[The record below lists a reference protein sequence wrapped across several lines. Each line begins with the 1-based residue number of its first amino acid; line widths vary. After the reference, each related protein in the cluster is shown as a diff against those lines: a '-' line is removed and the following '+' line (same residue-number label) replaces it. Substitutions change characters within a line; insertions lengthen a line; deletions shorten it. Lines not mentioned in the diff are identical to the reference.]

1 MKTIVETST
10 KLSKYLLADDVTITA
25 TSDNITV
32 GDPAQFI
39 IADLNSGNTTI
50 TENVTNA
57 PDDWTGNKYKLDR
70 CTTKYPKPALK
81 TLLDDKMLNL
91 ISCLY

>member
-10 KLSKYLLADDVTITA
+10 KLCKYLLADDVKITA
-25 TSDNITV
+25 TSDTITV

-57 PDDWTGNKYKLDR
+57 PSDWVGNKYKLDGS
-70 CTTKYPKPALK
+70 TWSANPDWVDPDK
-81 TLLDDKMLNL
+81 DDGD
-91 ISCLY
+91 

>member
-10 KLSKYLLADDVTITA
+10 KLSKYLLADDVVITA
-25 TSDNITV
+25 TANDITV

-39 IADLNSGNTTI
+39 IADLNSSNATI

-57 PDDWTGNKYKLDR
+57 PEDWVGNKYKLDG
-70 CTTKYPKPALK
+70 TTWSANPDWVDP
-81 TLLDDKMLNL
+81 TEEEEE
-91 ISCLY
+91 

>member
-25 TSDNITV
+25 TADSITV

-39 IADLNSGNTTI
+39 IADLNSSNATI

-57 PDDWTGNKYKLDR
+57 PSDWTGNKYKLDG
-70 CTTKYPKPALK
+70 TTWSANPDWVDPSE
-81 TLLDDKMLNL
+81 DDGE
-91 ISCLY
+91 

>member
-10 KLSKYLLADDVTITA
+10 KLSKYLLADDVVITA
-25 TSDNITV
+25 TANDITV

-39 IADLNSGNTTI
+39 IADLNSGNATI

-57 PDDWTGNKYKLDR
+57 PEDWMGNKYKLDG
-70 CTTKYPKPALK
+70 TTWSANPDWVDP
-81 TLLDDKMLNL
+81 TEEEE
-91 ISCLY
+91 

>member
-10 KLSKYLLADDVTITA
+10 GLSKYLLADDVTIVSNA
-25 TSDNITV
+25 DNIVV

-39 IADLNSGNTTI
+39 IGDLNSGTVTI

-57 PDDWTGNKYKLDR
+57 PEDWSGNKYTFDG
-70 CTTKYPKPALK
+70 TTW
-81 TLLDDKMLNL
+81 TLNPNWVDPETVE
-91 ISCLY
+91 

>member
-10 KLSKYLLADDVTITA
+10 KLSKYLLADNVAITA
-25 TSDNITV
+25 TANNITV
-32 GDPAQFI
+32 GNPPEFI

-57 PDDWTGNKYKLDR
+57 PSDWTGNKYKLDG
-70 CTTKYPKPALK
+70 TTWSANPNWVDPD
-81 TLLDDKMLNL
+81 TIEGDD
-91 ISCLY
+91 

>member
-10 KLSKYLLADDVTITA
+10 KLSKYLLADDVVITA

-39 IADLNSGNTTI
+39 IAVITTSS
-50 TENVTNA
+50 A
-57 PDDWTGNKYKLDR
+57 SRYL
-70 CTTKYPKPALK
+70 
-81 TLLDDKMLNL
+81 LNL
-91 ISCLY
+91 VEVSTIVFIV

>member
-10 KLSKYLLADDVTITA
+10 SISKYLLADDVTITA
-25 TSDNITV
+25 TADNITV

-39 IADLNSGNTTI
+39 IGDLNSGNATI

-57 PDDWTGNKYKLDR
+57 PADWAGNKYTFDG
-70 CTTKYPKPALK
+70 TTWE
-81 TLLDDKMLNL
+81 LNPDW
-91 ISCLY
+91 IDPETIDV

>member
-25 TSDNITV
+25 TADNITV
-32 GDPAQFI
+32 GDPPQFI
-39 IADLNSGNTTI
+39 IADLNSSNATI

-57 PDDWTGNKYKLDR
+57 PSDWVGNKYKLDGS
-70 CTTKYPKPALK
+70 TWSANPDWVDPDAEEGGE
-81 TLLDDKMLNL
+81 
-91 ISCLY
+91 

>member
-10 KLSKYLLADDVTITA
+10 GLSKYLLADDVTITA
-25 TSDNITV
+25 TADNITV

-57 PDDWTGNKYKLDR
+57 PSDWTGNKYTFNG
-70 CTTKYPKPALK
+70 TTWTANPDWVDPSE
-81 TLLDDKMLNL
+81 DDGK
-91 ISCLY
+91 

>member
-10 KLSKYLLADDVTITA
+10 KLCKYLLADDVTITA
-25 TSDNITV
+25 TADSITV

-39 IADLNSGNTTI
+39 IADLNSDNTTI

-57 PDDWTGNKYKLDR
+57 PSDWVGNKYKLDG
-70 CTTKYPKPALK
+70 TTWSANPDWVDPDE
-81 TLLDDKMLNL
+81 DDGE
-91 ISCLY
+91 

>member
-25 TSDNITV
+25 TADNITV

-39 IADLNSGNTTI
+39 IGDLNSSNATI

-57 PDDWTGNKYKLDR
+57 PSDWVGNKYKLDG
-70 CTTKYPKPALK
+70 TTWSANPDWVDPSE
-81 TLLDDKMLNL
+81 DDGE
-91 ISCLY
+91 

>member
-25 TSDNITV
+25 TADNITV

-39 IADLNSGNTTI
+39 IADLNSSNATI

-57 PDDWTGNKYKLDR
+57 PEDWMGNKYKLDG
-70 CTTKYPKPALK
+70 TTWSANPDWVDPSE
-81 TLLDDKMLNL
+81 DDGE
-91 ISCLY
+91 

>member
-39 IADLNSGNTTI
+39 IADLNSTTVTI
-50 TENVTNA
+50 TDNVTNA
-57 PDDWTGNKYKLDR
+57 PEDWVGNKYKLDG
-70 CTTKYPKPALK
+70 TTWSANPDWVDPDA
-81 TLLDDKMLNL
+81 DDGE
-91 ISCLY
+91 

>member
-25 TSDNITV
+25 TSNDITV

-50 TENVTNA
+50 VENITNA
-57 PDDWTGNKYKLDR
+57 PSDWIGNKYKLDG
-70 CTTKYPKPALK
+70 TTWSANPDWVDPDE
-81 TLLDDKMLNL
+81 DDGE
-91 ISCLY
+91 